1 MTGIRCLPKRLEEPT
16 YQMWPSYPG
25 KALHISWKT
34 QFVLSKWEGGKPQ
47 ADFRASI
54 QPIFSNPV
62 VYIYLLVCP
71 LPQSSQ
77 SPEWSQYQSKKASS
91 DHKTSSENLAFITP
105 QRDMLQNIDPFVT
118 DMKWADEVYS
128 SPKGPCKGIPP
139 NIAQTSTPSIA
150 ETQQRDGLG
159 PLKTPWSSMWFQCHM
174 TRVFSRFCRYI
185 LYFDFIFYAVICL
198 WWLVIGCSTAFP
210 GFWLVSVGALSFSCL
225 CVWTESFCIFSFVCT
240 YIFLFMTII

>member
-1 MTGIRCLPKRLEEPT
+1 MPSKLPRQLEEPT
-16 YQMWPSYPG
+16 YQMWPCYPG

-34 QFVLSKWEGGKPQ
+34 QFVLSKWEGEKPQ

-62 VYIYLLVCP
+62 VYIYLLVWP

-118 DMKWADEVYS
+118 DMKWAGQGYS
-128 SPKGPCKGIPP
+128 SPKGPCKSIPP
-139 NIAQTSTPSIA
+139 NCFSEGDHVVSHWKADKACHFCGYPFQSTPA
-150 ETQQRDGLG
+150 
-159 PLKTPWSSMWFQCHM
+159 
-174 TRVFSRFCRYI
+174 
-185 LYFDFIFYAVICL
+185 
-198 WWLVIGCSTAFP
+198 
-210 GFWLVSVGALSFSCL
+210 ALSSNP
-225 CVWTESFCIFSFVCT
+225 
-240 YIFLFMTII
+240 

>member
-1 MTGIRCLPKRLEEPT
+1 MPSKLPRQLEEPT
-16 YQMWPSYPG
+16 YQMWPCYPG

-34 QFVLSKWEGGKPQ
+34 QFVLSKWEGEKPQ
-47 ADFRASI
+47 ANFRASI

-62 VYIYLLVCP
+62 VYIYLLVWP

-159 PLKTPWSSMWFQCHM
+159 PLNTGHLCGSNAIWHVSFL
-174 TRVFSRFCRYI
+174 VFLNI
-185 LYFDFIFYAVICL
+185 
-198 WWLVIGCSTAFP
+198 
-210 GFWLVSVGALSFSCL
+210 
-225 CVWTESFCIFSFVCT
+225 FCILISYSMLWYVCSGWSMALARR
-240 YIFLFMTII
+240 FLDFGWFLLVPCHFLVCVSE